1 MQNIYI
7 PKYLGVLTIFILPG
21 LIIGPAVPEIIL
33 FLCSLIFIYL
43 IIKEKKYKYIY
54 NSYVLLFVIFNTVL
68 IINSFLSVDKYLSFE
83 SSLFYFRFCLLSLII
98 YYLLENFENFKFYL
112 FILLV
117 IILLLL
123 SIDSLIQ
130 YIFGVNTI
138 GYTLNHRFSQTT
150 SFFNDEKKLGGYV
163 VRILPIYI
171 FLQFKLINISKL
183 KNSLIFCFSIFI
195 FSIPVI
201 LSGERTAIFLLFILI
216 FFISLFY
223 NCSIKLKLAMMFLI
237 IFSLTS
243 IIFAVPKLK
252 DRIIDHTITEI
263 FDEDEQ
269 IKIFSA
275 YHTSHYLT
283 AYKMFLDKPI
293 FGHGTKTFR
302 KLCDSSE
309 YEVNIY
315 SIKKEFLPLY
325 KSKINIILQPKDINH
340 AVIAGNGC
348 TTHPHNTYIQ
358 LLSETGLFGF
368 TPILL
373 IFLLCCYKILTK
385 AILVI
390 KHEYIF
396 SQSMNIFI
404 YVSIFLNFFPLM
416 PTGNFFNNWLNFLY
430 FYPIGFLL
438 YYELNKFKYFNV
450 IKK

>member
-1 MQNIYI
+1 MLNIYI
-7 PKYLGVLTIFILPG
+7 PKFLGILIIFILPG
-21 LIIGPAVPEIIL
+21 LIAGPAIPEIIL
-33 FLCSLIFIYL
+33 FLCCIIFIY
-43 IIKEKKYKYIY
+43 IIIAEKNYKYII
-54 NSYVLLFVIFNTVL
+54 NSYVLLFVIFNCVL
-68 IINSFLSVDKYLSFE
+68 IINSFLSVDRYLSFE
-83 SSLFYFRFCLLSLII
+83 SSLFYFRFLLLSLII
-98 YYLLENFENFKFYL
+98 YYLLENFKKFKFYL
-112 FILLV
+112 FILL
-117 IILLLL
+117 IIVLFIL
-123 SIDSLIQ
+123 SIDSFIQ
-130 YIFGVNTI
+130 YIFGANTL

-150 SFFNDEKKLGGYV
+150 SFFNDEKKLGGFV
-163 VRILPIYI
+163 VRILPIYV
-171 FLQFKLINISKL
+171 FLYFKLNNINKF
-183 KNSLIFCFSIFI
+183 KNSLIFCISIFI
-195 FSIPVI
+195 FSVPVI

-223 NCSIKLKLAMMFLI
+223 NTSIKLKLIMMLLI
-237 IFSLTS
+237 IFSLSS

-302 KLCDSSE
+302 KLCNNSE

-325 KSKINIILQPKDINH
+325 NSKINIILKPKDINH

-368 TPILL
+368 IPVLL
-373 IFLLCCYKILTK
+373 IFLLCCYKILMK
-385 AILVI
+385 VILVI
-390 KHEYIF
+390 RYKFIF
-396 SQSMNIFI
+396 SQSINIFI
-404 YVSIFLNFFPLM
+404 YVSIFLNYFPLM
-416 PTGNFFNNWLNFLY
+416 PTGSFFNNWLNFLY

-438 YYELNKFKYFNV
+438 YYELDKFKYFNV